1 MTNASMNVHL
11 EYLNQRELSF
21 FFLFL
26 SLEKEDYNLVIGN
39 TSNAK

>member
-21 FFLFL
+21 FSFLP
-26 SLEKEDYNLVIGN
+26 LEKEDYNLVIGN